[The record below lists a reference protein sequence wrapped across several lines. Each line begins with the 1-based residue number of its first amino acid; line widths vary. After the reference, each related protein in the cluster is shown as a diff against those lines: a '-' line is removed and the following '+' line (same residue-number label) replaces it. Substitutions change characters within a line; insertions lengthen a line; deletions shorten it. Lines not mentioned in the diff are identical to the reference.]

1 MQVRSLRLLGQGNVM
16 TCSWL
21 MKIRLPACWRIEAI
35 RLLHKDALPHA
46 LLYQKRSPDAPCMFA
61 CRTAPPAPPPGSV
74 PPTAAAARGAVCGA
88 EVTVATPGSDGAGGY
103 TASVM
108 VTASNLG
115 NATIPAP
122 WTLAIANPA
131 YTGVSQ
137 ARGAW

>member
-1 MQVRSLRLLGQGNVM
+1 MRTRSCAARTAVSDTASIPTGI
-16 TCSWL
+16 S
-21 MKIRLPACWRIEAI
+21 
-35 RLLHKDALPHA
+35 
-46 LLYQKRSPDAPCMFA
+46 A
-61 CRTAPPAPPPGSV
+61 CRTAPPTPPPGSV

-137 ARGAW
+137 ARRSLAPGVADTLVGRG

>member
-1 MQVRSLRLLGQGNVM
+1 M
-16 TCSWL
+16 CS
-21 MKIRLPACWRIEAI
+21 
-35 RLLHKDALPHA
+35 
-46 LLYQKRSPDAPCMFA
+46 
-61 CRTAPPAPPPGSV
+61 
-74 PPTAAAARGAVCGA
+74 A

-137 ARGAW
+137 ARGAWRQAWLIPLLACRPH